1 MFIVGIVC
9 NCIREHDP
17 ILILLHN
24 LLVNF
29 TEMEQRKLEINIIN
43 SNEYRKNSLQTF
55 LYKMFIHWGCPLLT
69 GPLIHNCTA

>member
-43 SNEYRKNSLQTF
+43 SNEYRKTNYKPFCIKCSFTGGV
-55 LYKMFIHWGCPLLT
+55 LY
-69 GPLIHNCTA
+69 